1 MCPAKNE
8 EFCYDRKKKTKEW
21 ILEVKEQTM
30 LYERYFYLSFMD
42 GDTNSEPEM
51 TWSRS
56 CSRQVWAFSRYYT
69 TLLPQG
75 FGLHEED
82 TCTHP
87 CAGPHRGSVTGVTN
101 SFLYSLSD
109 GMLSTSHDHPRTL
122 LVNYSYF
129 GSVNKDQTVLDRQS
143 CGAEKGSS
151 RSRLGS
157 QKRPSK
163 EVS

>member
-1 MCPAKNE
+1 
-8 EFCYDRKKKTKEW
+8 
-21 ILEVKEQTM
+21 M
-30 LYERYFYLSFMD
+30 LYERYFYLGFMD

-82 TCTHP
+82 TRTPENGGGGFAHP

-109 GMLSTSHDHPRTL
+109 GMLSTSHDRPRTL

-129 GSVNKDQTVLDRQS
+129 GSANKDQTVLDRQS

-163 EVS
+163 EVTLP